1 METEKQ
7 EIIDKLKNFI
17 CGEFLKKPEFEL
29 DCDES
34 LVLSGMLSS
43 IHLVELAVFIEKE
56 LGVYVPD
63 TEFNA
68 DNIDTVKAI
77 ASLVLKYSE

>member
-1 METEKQ
+1 
-7 EIIDKLKNFI
+7 
-17 CGEFLKKPEFEL
+17 
-29 DCDES
+29 
-34 LVLSGMLSS
+34 
-43 IHLVELAVFIEKE
+43 VFIEKE